1 MGRRFEGACY
11 VTVQERLLAL
21 RLLERQDRD
30 PDQLRRLG
38 VRVRMERRP
47 AAGPRNQNEGEKRY
61 DVI

>member
-1 MGRRFEGACY
+1 M
-11 VTVQERLLAL
+11 TVQERLLAL

-38 VRVRMERRP
+38 VRVRMERGP
-47 AAGPRNQNEGEKRY
+47 AGPQNQNEGEKSH

>member
-1 MGRRFEGACY
+1 M
-11 VTVQERLLAL
+11 TVQERLLAL